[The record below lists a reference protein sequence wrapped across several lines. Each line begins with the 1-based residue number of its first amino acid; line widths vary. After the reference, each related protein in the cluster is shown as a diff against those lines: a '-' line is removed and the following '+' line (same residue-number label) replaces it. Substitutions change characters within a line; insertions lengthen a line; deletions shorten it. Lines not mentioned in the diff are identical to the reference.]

1 MLDLSQE
8 RDAHIDQ
15 RLRSDLI
22 IWFGT
27 VRPDGRPHL
36 VPVWFAW
43 DGKQILIF
51 SIPDQRKVR
60 NLRENPHVVLAL
72 DDTKGGE
79 DVITIEGEAELFQPG
94 DDASMAHPAY
104 AGKYDKEIRSQNW
117 DVQELAKEYSQGI
130 RVTVRR
136 FLGA

>member
-22 IWFGT
+22 IWVGT

-36 VPVWFAW
+36 TPVWFVW
-43 DGKQILIF
+43 DGEHILIF
-51 SIPDQRKVR
+51 SQPESRKVH
-60 NLRENPHVVLAL
+60 NLRANPHVVLAL

-79 DVITIEGEAELFQPG
+79 DVITIEGEAELLAPEDG
-94 DDASMAHPAY
+94 VSLTLPVYAEKYSDEMRSMNVTAEA
-104 AGKYDKEIRSQNW
+104 
-117 DVQELAKEYSQGI
+117 LAQDYSQGI
-130 RVTVRR
+130 RVTPRR
-136 FLGA
+136 FLG

>member
-15 RLRSDLI
+15 RLRNDLI

-36 VPVWFAW
+36 VPVWFLW
-43 DGKQILIF
+43 DGKHILIF
-51 SIPDQRKVR
+51 SQPEKRKLR

-79 DVITIEGEAELFQPG
+79 DVITIEGEAELLQPG
-94 DDASMAHPAY
+94 DDASMASPAY
-104 AGKYDKEIRSQNW
+104 AAKYSEEIRSQNW
-117 DVQELAKEYSQGI
+117 DIQELAKEYSQGI
-130 RVTVRR
+130 RVTIHR

>member
-22 IWFGT
+22 IWLGT

-36 VPVWFAW
+36 APVWFAW

-79 DVITIEGEAELFQPG
+79 DVITIEGEAELFEPSG
-94 DDASMAHPAY
+94 DVSMATPTFAE
-104 AGKYDKEIRSQNW
+104 KYGEEIRSQNW
-117 DVQELAKEYSQGI
+117 DIQELAKEYSQGI

-136 FLGA
+136 FLGT

>member
-22 IWFGT
+22 IWVGT

-36 VPVWFAW
+36 TPVWFVW
-43 DGKQILIF
+43 DGESVLIF
-51 SIPDQRKVR
+51 SQPESRKVH
-60 NLRENPHVVLAL
+60 NLRANPHVVLAL

-79 DVITIEGEAELFQPG
+79 DVITIEGEAELLAPEDG
-94 DDASMAHPAY
+94 VSLTLPVYAEKYSDEMRSMNVTAEA
-104 AGKYDKEIRSQNW
+104 
-117 DVQELAKEYSQGI
+117 LAQDYSQGI
-130 RVTVRR
+130 RVTPRR
-136 FLGA
+136 FLG